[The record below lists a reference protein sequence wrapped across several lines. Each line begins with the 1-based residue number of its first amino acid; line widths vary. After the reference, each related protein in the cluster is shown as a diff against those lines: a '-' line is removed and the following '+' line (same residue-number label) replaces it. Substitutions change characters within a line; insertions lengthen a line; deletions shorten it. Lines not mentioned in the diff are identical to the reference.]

1 MPRRMTPSQI
11 RSAIRQARNKQK
23 QAIDK
28 HNREVRQ
35 RNQKVKQAFNTYNNE
50 IRRYNERVRANR
62 QKIATELR
70 RLKSS
75 TTVRHEVIHTS
86 AITLNNCYE
95 QLDAGESSLE
105 SSNYGSEFLD
115 LSERENANSLALS
128 NALESDTEESNITPS
143 DLLRTEIEEM
153 LNQLSPDLSKR
164 WRGALFSLNPQ
175 NPDAARHFC
184 TSAREVF
191 VQILDM
197 NAPDENVLALN
208 PSSDT
213 TSSGQPTRKEK
224 IRYLLSHCGLM
235 TSEAADFVDEDIKNV
250 LALFRVFNDGTH
262 GSSGKFELNK
272 LMSIKTRV
280 EDGITY
286 LFSISQHAKPSP

>member
-11 RSAIRQARNKQK
+11 RSAVRQAQNKQK
-23 QAIDK
+23 QALDK
-28 HNREVRQ
+28 YNREIRQ
-35 RNQKVKQAFNTYNNE
+35 HNQKVKQAINSYNNE
-50 IRRYNERVRANR
+50 VRRYNARVRANR

-70 RLKSS
+70 RLQST
-75 TTVRHEVIHTS
+75 TTVRYHVVQTS
-86 AITLNNCYE
+86 AINLNNYYE
-95 QLDAGESSLE
+95 RLDAGESSLE

-128 NALESDTEESNITPS
+128 NALESETDELDINPS
-143 DLLRTEIEEM
+143 ELLRTEIDGM
-153 LNQLSPDLSKR
+153 LQQLSPDLSNR
-164 WRGALFSLNPQ
+164 WKGALFSLNPQ

-197 NAPDENVLALN
+197 NAPDEKVLALN
-208 PSSDT
+208 SNCET
-213 TSSGQPTRKEK
+213 TSNGQPTRKEK
-224 IRYLLSHCGLM
+224 IRYLLSRCGLL
-235 TSEAADFVDEDIKNV
+235 TAEAVDFVDEDVKNV

-262 GSSGKFELNK
+262 GSSGKFGLNK
-272 LMSIKTRV
+272 LMSIKIRV

-286 LFSISQHAKPSP
+286 LFSISQHT

>member
-11 RSAIRQARNKQK
+11 RSAIRQAQNKQK

-28 HNREVRQ
+28 YNREVRQ
-35 RNQKVKQAFNTYNNE
+35 HNQKVKQAINNYNNE
-50 IRRYNERVRANR
+50 VRRYNARVRANR

-70 RLKSS
+70 RLQSSS
-75 TTVRHEVIHTS
+75 TVRYQVVQTS
-86 AITLNNCYE
+86 AISLNHQYE
-95 QLDAGESSLE
+95 RLDAGGASLE
-105 SSNYGSEFLD
+105 GSNYGSEFLD

-128 NALESDTEESNITPS
+128 NTLESDSDEPNIDPS
-143 DLLRTEIEEM
+143 DLLRTEIDGM
-153 LNQLSPDLSKR
+153 LQQLSPDLSNR
-164 WRGALFSLNPQ
+164 WKGALFSLNPQ

-191 VQILDM
+191 VQILDL
-197 NAPDENVLALN
+197 NAPDEKVLALT
-208 PSSDT
+208 PGCET

-224 IRYLLSHCGLM
+224 IRYLLSRCGLL
-235 TSEAADFVDEDIKNV
+235 TAEAVDFVDEDVKNV

-262 GSSGKFELNK
+262 GSSGKFGLNK

-286 LFSISQHAKPSP
+286 LFSISQHA

>member
-11 RSAIRQARNKQK
+11 RSAIRHAQNKQK

-28 HNREVRQ
+28 YNRDVRQ
-35 RNQKVKQAFNTYNNE
+35 HNQKVKQAVNNYNNE
-50 IRRYNERVRANR
+50 VRRHNARVRANR
-62 QKIATELR
+62 RKIESELR
-70 RLKSS
+70 RLQS
-75 TTVRHEVIHTS
+75 TSTVRYQVVQTS
-86 AITLNNCYE
+86 AITLNNYYE
-95 QLDAGESSLE
+95 RLDAGGSTLE
-105 SSNYGSEFLD
+105 NVNHGSEFLD

-128 NALESDTEESNITPS
+128 NALESETDESNISPS
-143 DLLRTEIEEM
+143 DLLCTEIDV
-153 LNQLSPDLSKR
+153 LLQQLSPDLSNR

-197 NAPDENVLALN
+197 NAPDEKVLAQY
-208 PSSDT
+208 PSCDT
-213 TSSGQPTRKEK
+213 TPNGQPTRKEK
-224 IRYLLSHCGLM
+224 IRYLLDRCGLL
-235 TSEAADFVDEDIKNV
+235 TAEAVDFVDEDVKNV

-262 GSSGKFELNK
+262 GSSGKFGLDK

-286 LFSISQHAKPSP
+286 LFSISQHA